1 MIRVRRSPA
10 GEIMAVS
17 RETGCS
23 TLDEAGWSVVADDD
37 PDLLAFI
44 DRLGESSS
52 PLALSDRAFIR
63 VLEDLIDLLTARSVI
78 LFTDLPPAAQ
88 AKLLER
94 RTTRAAMDKLD
105 LLDDPGDETL

>member
-1 MIRVRRSPA
+1 MIWVRRSSS
-10 GEIMAVS
+10 GEVVAVS
-17 RETGCS
+17 READVG
-23 TLDEAGWSVVADDD
+23 DGHADWSVVADDD
-37 PDLLAFI
+37 PELAAFV
-44 DRLGESSS
+44 DRLGEVAS
-52 PLALSDRAFIR
+52 PLAMSDRAFIR

-94 RTTRAAMDKLD
+94 RSARAAMYKLD